1 MLTTQ
6 AFEIDRAK
14 NTITLMRRI
23 KGTPARLFTAWT
35 TPAQVALWWD
45 PEGTPLAD
53 CEIDLRVGGK
63 LRFVNAGSGHAF
75 EGTFRVIEPPHRLA
89 FDAMGTRGELTFVA
103 DGTHTLMTLVMT
115 CGSAEHLE
123 QFLKMGIAEGTAR
136 TLDNLA
142 VYVGVLAQ

>member
-14 NTITLMRRI
+14 NTITLTRRI
-23 KGTPARLFTAWT
+23 KTTPARLYEAWT
-35 TPAQVALWWD
+35 TPAQVTQWWD
-45 PEGTPLAD
+45 PNGIPLAD
-53 CEIDLRVGGK
+53 CEINLRVGGK
-63 LRFVNAGSGHAF
+63 LKFVNAGSGHAF
-75 EGTFRVIEPPHRLA
+75 EGVFRVIEPPSRLV

-103 DGTHTLMTLVMT
+103 DGTHTLMNLVMT

-123 QFLKMGIAEGTAR
+123 QFLKMGIAEGTAK

-142 VYVGVLAQ
+142 AFAGGLA